1 MQQPTAKA
9 RSTTRN
15 RIDDWTDSCGSVTIP
30 AIAVQSIADLSEE
43 PDSDHLKAANIGTEV
58 HVPPPPYL
66 RDKREK
72 CEAGGHVQNLYHQRS
87 NTSSCACGMMPHAG
101 VPDSIVPPAHG
112 SVYIVTIG
120 RKGEM
125 ARVLASPLAYNRFD
139 DAKAKVDEII
149 SREDVWTEFI
159 PERERVIREWR
170 TPGSRAVWIEQLV
183 VVDLYEH
190 TSADRKDA

>member
-43 PDSDHLKAANIGTEV
+43 PDSDHLKAAKIGTEV

-87 NTSSCACGMMPHAG
+87 NTSSCACGMMQHAG

-112 SVYIVTIG
+112 SVYLVTVG
-120 RKGEM
+120 RKLSLD
-125 ARVLASPLAYNRFD
+125 RTLLSPNAYNRFE
-139 DAKAKVDEII
+139 DAMAKVDEFT
-149 SREDVWTEFI
+149 RESMWSEFVS
-159 PERERVIREWR
+159 ERPGVVREWR
-170 TPGSRAVWIEQLV
+170 APDGRAIWIEQLLL
-183 VVDLYEH
+183 VDRYL
-190 TSADRKDA
+190 SAQCST

>member
-87 NTSSCACGMMPHAG
+87 NTSSCACGMMQHAG

-139 DAKAKVDEII
+139 DAKDRAAAII
-149 SREDVWTEFI
+149 RNDVWNEFI
-159 PERERVIREWR
+159 PEREGVVREWR
-170 TPGSRAVWIEQLV
+170 TPGGRAVWIEQLRCAYS
-183 VVDLYEH
+183 DEH
-190 TSADRKDA
+190 TS